1 MRGPNRSRPKGMVFQ
16 RAAMRE
22 FASNAAAIFVA
33 LFFILLTVILIR
45 LLSQAAGGRLPPDAV
60 LYLIGF
66 SALNNLSTL
75 LALTLF
81 MSVLLVLTRVYRDS
95 EMVVWFASGLPL
107 TAWISPVLRFA
118 LPIVAVIA
126 VVSTYLSPW
135 SQGKAQEYRNQLES
149 RDDVSKVAPG
159 MFREGSNG
167 ERVFFV
173 ESIAQNETEV
183 KNVFISM
190 RQEDRLSVI
199 VAARGTIEREANG
212 DRFAVLFSGRRYDG
226 KPGTPD
232 FRVTRFDRY
241 AIRIEAREVG
251 AIEQTPRGLSTP
263 ALITRGESV
272 LKGELSW
279 RVGLPIAAL
288 VLTLIA
294 IPLSFVNPRAGR
306 AANLIFAIF
315 IFAAYINALGVVQAW
330 IAQSKVGLVTG
341 MAALHLA
348 MAGVLFLLFAQ
359 RMSLFSFLRRR

>member
-1 MRGPNRSRPKGMVFQ
+1 MVFQ

-81 MSVLLVLTRVYRDS
+81 MSVLLTLTRVYRDS

-107 TAWISPVLRFA
+107 TAWIGPVLRFS

-126 VVSTYLSPW
+126 AVSTYLSPW
-135 SQGKAQEYRNQLES
+135 SQNKAQVYRTQLES

-159 MFREGSNG
+159 TFREASSGQ
-167 ERVFFV
+167 RVFFV
-173 ESIAQNETEV
+173 ESIAENEAEV
-183 KNVFISM
+183 KNVFVALY
-190 RQEDRLSVI
+190 QEERLGVI
-199 VAARGTIEREANG
+199 VAARGSIEREANG
-212 DRFAVLFSGRRYDG
+212 DRFAVLFDGRRYDG

-232 FRVTRFDRY
+232 FRVTRFERY
-241 AIRIEAREVG
+241 AIRIEAKEVG
-251 AIEQTPRGLSTP
+251 AIEQTPRGLATP
-263 ALITRGESV
+263 ELIAKGEKP
-272 LKGELSW
+272 LLGELSW
-279 RVGLPIAAL
+279 RIGLPIAAL

-315 IFAAYINALGVVQAW
+315 IFTAYINALGVAQAW
-330 IAQSKVGLVTG
+330 IAQDKVSFALG
-341 MAALHLA
+341 AAAVHIVMVL
-348 MAGVLFLLFAQ
+348 VLFSLFAQ
-359 RMSLFSFLRRR
+359 RMSLFSFLRR

>member
-1 MRGPNRSRPKGMVFQ
+1 MVFQ

-22 FASNAAAIFVA
+22 FASNAVAIFVA

-107 TAWISPVLRFA
+107 TAWIGPVLRFA
-118 LPIVAVIA
+118 LPIVAVIT

-135 SQGKAQEYRNQLES
+135 SQSRAQVYRTQLES

-159 MFREGSNG
+159 TFREGASGN
-167 ERVFFV
+167 RVFFV
-173 ESIAQNETEV
+173 ESIAENDAEV
-183 KNVFISM
+183 KNVFISL
-190 RQEDRLSVI
+190 READRLGVI
-199 VAARGTIEREANG
+199 VASRGFIEREANG
-212 DRFAVLFSGRRYDG
+212 DRFAVLLDGRRYDG

-241 AIRIEAREVG
+241 AIRIEAKEVG
-251 AIEQTPRGLSTP
+251 VVEQTPRGLDT
-263 ALITRGESV
+263 ATLLAKGDQV
-272 LKGELSW
+272 LMGELSW
-279 RVGLPIAAL
+279 RIGLPIASL

-315 IFAAYINALGVVQAW
+315 IFAAYINALGVSQAW
-330 IAQSKVGLVTG
+330 IAQSKVSFAVG
-341 MAALHLA
+341 MAAVHVL
-348 MAGVLFLLFAQ
+348 MAVVLFALFAQ